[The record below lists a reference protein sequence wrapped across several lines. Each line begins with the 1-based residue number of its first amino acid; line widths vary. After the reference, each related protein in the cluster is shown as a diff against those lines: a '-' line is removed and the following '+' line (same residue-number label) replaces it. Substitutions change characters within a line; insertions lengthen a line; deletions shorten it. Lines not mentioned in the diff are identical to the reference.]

1 MSKPLLAFIGAGDL
15 AARAM
20 ANRTLAEQFEFIG
33 VARSAR
39 SAAGV
44 TWLQGNA
51 ADEAVLAQLA
61 EQTPA
66 GIVVT
71 LVPNGQGEAGY
82 RQGYLAPL
90 KALLQSL
97 KVSGQTPF
105 IVFASSTAVFPQ
117 TAGEWVHEQDAAPSG
132 YAGAVMLE
140 AEALLANSGLNT
152 CALRFGGIYGP
163 ERDYLI
169 RQVQAGNGG
178 DESFTNR
185 IHQDDA
191 ANAVAF
197 ASLQLYEKKILP
209 DVLNV
214 CDSDPAPS
222 QDVRLFIAEQLNI
235 SRDTLKPSASGRGG
249 NKRVS
254 NQALLDLGFQLQY
267 PSYKEGYLQKSVF

>member
-1 MSKPLLAFIGAGDL
+1 MSKPSLAFIGAGDL

-20 ANRTLAEQFEFIG
+20 ANRTLAEQFDFIG
-33 VARSAR
+33 IARRERSAL
-39 SAAGV
+39 GV

-51 ADEAVLAQLA
+51 ADEAVLTQLM
-61 EQTPA
+61 QHRPA

-71 LVPNGQGEAGY
+71 LVPNGHGETGY

-90 KALLQSL
+90 KALLESL
-97 KVSGQTPF
+97 KASGQTPF
-105 IVFASSTAVFPQ
+105 IVFASSTAVYPQ
-117 TAGEWVHEQDAAPSG
+117 TDGEWVGEQDAASSG

-191 ANAVAF
+191 ANAIAF
-197 ASLQLYEKKILP
+197 ICFRLINNHETPL
-209 DVLNV
+209 VLNV
-214 CDSDPAPS
+214 CDSGPAPS
-222 QDVRLFIAEQLNI
+222 QEVRTYIAAQLNI
-235 SRDTLKPSASGRGG
+235 PFETLKPSPGGRGG

-267 PSYKEGYLQKSVF
+267 PSYKEGYAKK

>member
-1 MSKPLLAFIGAGDL
+1 MSKPSLAFIGAGDL

-20 ANRTLAEQFEFIG
+20 GNRTLAEQFEFIG

-39 SAAGV
+39 NTAGV

-51 ADEAVLAQLA
+51 ADTALLAQLA
-61 EQTPA
+61 EHAPA

-97 KVSGQTPF
+97 KASGQTPF
-105 IVFASSTAVFPQ
+105 IVFASSTAVYPQ
-117 TAGEWVHEQDAAPSG
+117 ASGEWVHEQDAAPSG

-140 AEALLANSGLNT
+140 AEALLANSGLKT
-152 CALRFGGIYGP
+152 CALRFGGIYGL

-191 ANAVAF
+191 ANAIAF
-197 ASLQLYEKKILP
+197 ACLRLINNHETP
-209 DVLNV
+209 RVLNV
-214 CDSDPAPS
+214 CDSGPAPS
-222 QDVRLFIAEQLNI
+222 QDVRAFIAEQLNI
-235 SRDTLKPSASGRGG
+235 PLENLKPSPSGRGG

-254 NQALLDLGFQLQY
+254 NQALLDLEFQLQY
-267 PSYKEGYLQKSVF
+267 PSYKEGYAKA